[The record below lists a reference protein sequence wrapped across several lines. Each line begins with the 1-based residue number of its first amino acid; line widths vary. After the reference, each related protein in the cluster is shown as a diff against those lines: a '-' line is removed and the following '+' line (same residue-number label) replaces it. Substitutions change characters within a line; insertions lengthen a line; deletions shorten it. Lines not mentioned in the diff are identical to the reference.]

1 VWHHAAAAAQSARV
15 STNVEV
21 TILRRDSMKA
31 IKIAFALV
39 VGSMT
44 VFTAGCGKSKLLIA
58 AEEYQTAACA
68 CKDDKCTTEA
78 TKKYAEKTKE
88 AAGSGAGSDGE
99 AIGKATTAATECV
112 TKIAMSSVKMPAMP
126 AMPAH

>member
-1 VWHHAAAAAQSARV
+1 
-15 STNVEV
+15 
-21 TILRRDSMKA
+21 MKA
-31 IKIAFALV
+31 IKIAFVLC

-44 VFTAGCGKSKLLIA
+44 VFTAGCGKSKLLVA

-78 TKKYAEKTKE
+78 TKKFAEKTKE
-88 AAGSGAGSDGE
+88 AAGSGAGDAE
-99 AIGKATTAATECV
+99 AYSKATTAATECV
-112 TKIAMSSVKMPAMP
+112 TKIAMGGVKMPAMP